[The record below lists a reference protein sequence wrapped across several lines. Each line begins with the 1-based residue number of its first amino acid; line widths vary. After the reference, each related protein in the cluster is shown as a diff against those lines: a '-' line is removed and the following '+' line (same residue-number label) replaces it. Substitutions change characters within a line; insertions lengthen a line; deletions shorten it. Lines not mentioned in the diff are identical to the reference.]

1 MDTAATA
8 APSATCV
15 CGADVCTKDTLVD
28 KSAPGGA
35 CAVGGDGALDHSI
48 EARSPGCCR
57 RGSHCTVLAGSA
69 PASAAP
75 SAAV

>member
-1 MDTAATA
+1 MGTAATA
-8 APSATCV
+8 APGATCV

-48 EARSPGCCR
+48 EARRPGCCR
-57 RGSHCTVLAGSA
+57 RGSHNLQ
-69 PASAAP
+69 
-75 SAAV
+75 